1 MEEYKIEIVVQV
13 PDGTTHKQVKEW
25 AEFCTGYTGSLE
37 SNNPIYELRGSDI
50 EAIRCYVERRS

>member
-1 MEEYKIEIVVQV
+1 MQEYKIEIIVKV
-13 PDGTTHKQVKEW
+13 PNEATHTQVKKW

-50 EAIRCYVERRS
+50 DVIHCFVEKR